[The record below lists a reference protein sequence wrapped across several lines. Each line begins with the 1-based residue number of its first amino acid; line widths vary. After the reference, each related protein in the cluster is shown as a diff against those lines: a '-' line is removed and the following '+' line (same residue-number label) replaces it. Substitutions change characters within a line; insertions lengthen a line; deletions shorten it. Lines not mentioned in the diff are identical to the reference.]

1 MSNLAPLSYPNS
13 YVISAL
19 LCLLVIPPFACAP
32 SARQTE
38 QQAIQSPP
46 AASTSTAGSKQN
58 TIVSASPTDEDPAD
72 TTTISTEKPVA
83 IIDGRRV
90 TWKHLQPLLAEASG
104 GMILE
109 EHILHQQINGELT
122 KANITL
128 NPTAAENEETLL
140 LESINDDPDMAIRLL
155 REIRVR
161 QGLGDQ
167 RYANLLW
174 RNAALRALVQTD
186 VELQEDAIKRLY
198 DVMYGAKRTGRIAVY
213 SDLSDAHRAKERID
227 AGEPFVDII
236 SDSSIATSAT
246 TGGKFGPLS
255 QDDPEYPTPLRDTL
269 WNMQLGQYSSPVLF
283 QERYA
288 IIQFIDETPAE
299 NITLEQAQPDLQR
312 ALRLT
317 QERLLMNEHARGLV
331 NGAEVTIFDLP
342 LKQGHQ
348 QYKRQQSP

>member
-1 MSNLAPLSYPNS
+1 MSNLARLSHPNS
-13 YVISAL
+13 YSIAAL
-19 LCLLVIPPFACAP
+19 LCLLVIPPLACAP

-38 QQAIQSPP
+38 QQVIQSPP
-46 AASTSTAGSKQN
+46 APSTSTPGSNQN
-58 TIVSASPTDEDPAD
+58 AIVSASSTDQDPAA
-72 TTTISTEKPVA
+72 TTTISTEKPIA

-90 TWKHLQPLLAEASG
+90 TWEHLQPLLAEASG

-128 NPTAAENEETLL
+128 NPTAAKNEETLL

-155 REIRVR
+155 KEIRIR

-174 RNAALRALVQTD
+174 RNAALRALVQSD
-186 VELQEDAIKRLY
+186 VELQDSAIERLY

-213 SDLSDAHRAKERID
+213 SDLRDAHRAKERID
-227 AGEPFVDII
+227 AGEPFIDII
-236 SDSSIATSAT
+236 SDSSIATSAA

-269 WNMQLGQYSSPVLF
+269 WGMELDQYSSPVLF

-299 NITLEQAQPDLQR
+299 NITLEKAQPDLQR

-317 QERLLMNEHARGLV
+317 QERLLMSQLARRLV
-331 NGAEVTIFDLP
+331 NGTEVTIFDLP
-342 LKQGHQ
+342 LQQGHQ